1 MNWNPTTTRA
11 RHGFVAKEDADG
23 QPFIVLELLDGKELP
38 VLYDGLLTFD
48 LPKGT
53 PFKRAQE
60 IAGFLADNIVSTAY
74 TGTRK

>member
-1 MNWNPTTTRA
+1 MTWNPTTTRA
-11 RHGFVAKEDADG
+11 RHRFVVQEDADG
-23 QPFIVLELLDGKELP
+23 QPFIMLELLDGKELP

-53 PFKRAQE
+53 PYKRAQE
-60 IAGFLADNIVSTAY
+60 IASFLTDNIVSTAY